1 MSVGR
6 VRYFQPPL
14 WVFTQAVTPTRNA
27 RPTSLASQPSLS
39 ITVLSKCGL
48 LQDKFP
54 DNPQLE
60 AHPEPFESVCPHPEG
75 GDSGL
80 FPSTEYALPSDAF
93 WPREHWG

>member
-27 RPTSLASQPSLS
+27 RPTSLASRTSQS
-39 ITVLSKCGL
+39 IMVLSKCGL

-54 DNPQLE
+54 DNLLLE
-60 AHPEPFESVCPHPEG
+60 AHPEPFGSVCPHPEG
-75 GDSGL
+75 RDSGL
-80 FPSTEYALPSDAF
+80 FPDTESALPSDTL
-93 WPREHWG
+93 WPREHWD